1 MVIGMF
7 FKGTPGSGR
16 YLPYA
21 NHIMWALA
29 TLSLF
34 VFGRDFYK
42 NAWNQA
48 KHFSSNMDT
57 LIALSTGTAYLFSV
71 FNTLFPSVW
80 TSRGLESNVYFES
93 ATVIIAFIL
102 IGRTLEERA
111 KNSTNSAI
119 KKLMGLQPKEVTV
132 IIEDERVTSTK
143 ECEQNE
149 CEKRRAKKVITL
161 PIEKLMPGAIV
172 MVKPGEKVPVDG
184 KVTEGSSYV
193 DESMLSGES
202 VPILKEPG
210 AKVYAGTINQSGS
223 FNFRAEEVGEKTV
236 LHQIIKLV
244 QEAQGSR
251 APSQKLADKIAGIF
265 VPVVMCIALVSFIAW
280 NIFGGSNSFTYG
292 MLSLVTVLVIA
303 CPCAL
308 GLATPTAIMVGIG
321 RGASE
326 GILIKDAESLER
338 AHKIN
343 IVAVDKTGTLTEGR
357 PQVTDTFW
365 GEKEK
370 EKFQQILG
378 AMESKST
385 HPAARA
391 ISEAY
396 GNSCAT
402 GSCNSTE
409 KMTDNNFSED
419 IKITDFEN
427 HAGLGISAV
436 ADGVKYF
443 AGTPALLKNNDI
455 AIDNKFSVAAEQFE
469 EEAKTAIFF
478 ARKIDKADDADK
490 PQHIEVTGTAQ
501 NGEVLAVIAV
511 ADKIKE
517 SSKEA
522 VGILKN
528 NEIDVVMLTGDNGQT
543 AAVIA
548 KEAGISQ
555 FKASV
560 LPAEKEQIVRDWQSA
575 GKVVAMVGDGIND
588 SAALA
593 RADVSI
599 AMGSGSDIAMDAAK
613 MTIVSSDLRK
623 IYKAVRLSQ
632 KTVGT
637 IKMNLFWAFIYN
649 VIAIPIAAGVLYPIN
664 GFLLNPMIAGA
675 AMAMSSVC
683 VVSNSLLLNFRKL

>member
-21 NHIMWALA
+21 NYIMWILA
-29 TLSLF
+29 TVSLF

-71 FNTLFPSVW
+71 FNTLFPYVW
-80 TSRGLESNVYFES
+80 TSRGLESSVYFES

-132 IIEDERVTSTK
+132 IEPVGNKI
-143 ECEQNE
+143 
-149 CEKRRAKKVITL
+149 IIL
-161 PIEKLMPGAIV
+161 PIEKLMPGATV
-172 MVKPGEKVPVDG
+172 MVKPGEKVAVDG
-184 KVTEGSSYV
+184 EVTEGSSYV

-202 VPILKEPG
+202 VPVLKEKG

-223 FNFRAEEVGEKTV
+223 FIFRAEAVGEKTI
-236 LHQIIKLV
+236 LHQIIQLV

-265 VPVVMCIALVSFIAW
+265 VPVVMCVALVSFIAW
-280 NIFGGSNSFTYG
+280 NIFGGANSFTYG

-326 GILIKDAESLER
+326 GILIKDAESLEL

-357 PQVTDTFW
+357 PQVTDALW
-365 GEKEK
+365 GEREK

-378 AMESKST
+378 AMEDKST

-396 GNSCAT
+396 GNACT
-402 GSCNSTE
+402 NGSCSSKE
-409 KMTDNNFSED
+409 KTIDNNLTED
-419 IKITDFEN
+419 IIITDFEN

-436 ADGVKYF
+436 AEGVKYF
-443 AGTPALLKNNDI
+443 AGTPALLENNDI
-455 AIDNKFSVAAEQFE
+455 AIDPKFSVAAEQFE
-469 EEAKTAIFF
+469 GEAKTAIFF
-478 ARKIDKADDADK
+478 ARKINKSGDADNL
-490 PQHIEVTGTAQ
+490 QHVGISDALQ

-528 NEIDVVMLTGDNGQT
+528 NGIDVAMLTGDNAQT
-543 AAVIA
+543 AEVIA

-560 LPAEKEQIVRDWQSA
+560 LPAEKEQIVKDWQSA

-623 IYKAVRLSQ
+623 IYKAIRLSK
-632 KTVGT
+632 KTIGT

-649 VIAIPIAAGVLYPIN
+649 IIAIPIAAGVLYPIN

-683 VVSNSLLLNFRKL
+683 VVSNSLLLKFRRL

>member
-7 FKGTPGSGR
+7 FKGIPGSGR

-21 NHIMWALA
+21 NYIMWALA

-71 FNTLFPSVW
+71 FNTLFPAVW

-93 ATVIIAFIL
+93 AAVIIAFIL

-149 CEKRRAKKVITL
+149 CEKRRAKKIITL

-357 PQVTDTFW
+357 PQVTDAFW

-402 GSCNSTE
+402 GSCNSTG

-436 ADGVKYF
+436 ADGIKYF
-443 AGTPALLKNNDI
+443 AGTPSLLKNNDI
-455 AIDNKFSVAAEQFE
+455 AIDNKFAVAAEQFE

-501 NGEVLAVIAV
+501 NREVLAVIAV

-528 NEIDVVMLTGDNGQT
+528 NEIDVVMLTGDNAQT

-560 LPAEKEQIVRDWQSA
+560 LPAEKEQIVRDWQKA
-575 GKVVAMVGDGIND
+575 GEVVAMVGDGIND

-649 VIAIPIAAGVLYPIN
+649 VIAIPIAAGVLYPVN

-683 VVSNSLLLNFRKL
+683 VVSNSLLLKFRKI

>member
-21 NHIMWALA
+21 NYIMWTLA
-29 TLSLF
+29 TVSLF

-80 TSRGLESNVYFES
+80 TSRGLESSVYFES

-132 IIEDERVTSTK
+132 IEPVGNKI
-143 ECEQNE
+143 
-149 CEKRRAKKVITL
+149 IIL
-161 PIEKLMPGAIV
+161 PIEKLLPGATV
-172 MVKPGEKVPVDG
+172 MVKPGEKVAVDG
-184 KVTEGSSYV
+184 EVTEGSSYV

-202 VPILKEPG
+202 VPMLKEKG

-223 FNFRAEEVGEKTV
+223 FNFRAEAVGEKTI
-236 LHQIIKLV
+236 LHQIIQLV

-265 VPVVMCIALVSFIAW
+265 VPVVMCVALVSFIAW
-280 NIFGGSNSFTYG
+280 NIFGGANSFTYG

-357 PQVTDTFW
+357 PQVTDALW
-365 GEKEK
+365 GERDK
-370 EKFQQILG
+370 EKFQHILG
-378 AMESKST
+378 AMEDKST

-396 GNSCAT
+396 GNACTNVSCC
-402 GSCNSTE
+402 SKE
-409 KMTDNNFSED
+409 KTIDNNLTENSS
-419 IKITDFEN
+419 ITDFEN

-436 ADGVKYF
+436 AEGVKYF

-455 AIDNKFSVAAEQFE
+455 EIDPKFTIAAEQFE

-478 ARKIDKADDADK
+478 ARKINKSCEADNL
-490 PQHIEVTGTAQ
+490 QHIRISDALQ

-528 NEIDVVMLTGDNGQT
+528 NGIDVAMLTGDNAQT
-543 AAVIA
+543 AEIIA
-548 KEAGISQ
+548 KEAGISKV
-555 FKASV
+555 KASV
-560 LPAEKEQIVRDWQSA
+560 LPAEKEQIVKDWQSA

-623 IYKAVRLSQ
+623 IYKAVRLSK
-632 KTVGT
+632 KTTGT

-649 VIAIPIAAGVLYPIN
+649 IIAIPIAAGVLYPIN

-683 VVSNSLLLNFRKL
+683 VVSNSLLLNFRRL